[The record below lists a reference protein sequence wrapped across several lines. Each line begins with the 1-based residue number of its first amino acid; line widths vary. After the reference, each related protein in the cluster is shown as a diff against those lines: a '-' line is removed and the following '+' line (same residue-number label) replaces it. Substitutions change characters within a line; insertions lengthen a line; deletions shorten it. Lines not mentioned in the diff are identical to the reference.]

1 MHSLSYGSWPSKIS
15 AATLTAANRS
25 VNYPQVCD
33 NVLYW
38 QESVADER
46 RTTICAIS
54 AGERVSM
61 LKTPYGV
68 GTKANIY
75 GGQCWTPTP
84 HGLVFVNKS
93 DQKIYLANDQRTINI
108 SPKAEACYADF
119 HYCPALDSVLF
130 IGEHPSELGQPEAT
144 IESIHLLTGQHLEL
158 HRTKDFCATPT
169 VSESGERIAWMSWSK
184 DAMNWDASTVTLAK
198 LRNGRVY
205 QPLPLAEH
213 PCDGVFQPRFY
224 DNSLWYCSDRS
235 GWSKLYRHS
244 LTTGDEEVAVELD
257 RDIGRPLWLYGWS
270 SYCFNANTVYSV
282 SAREGVTELWR
293 ASLADKTQELIEL
306 PFSQI
311 EELHAYQDG
320 VAFIASNWC
329 TLPTLCTWSTRKG
342 LIQHRTSA
350 LEATETEWIS
360 KPEHLSFP
368 TTDNSQAYGYFYP
381 PKNPTFR
388 GIERSLPPLIVMAHG
403 GPTAANS
410 ETINYK
416 IQFWTSRGYAVM
428 DVNYRGSI
436 GYGRHYRESLNGFW
450 GCRDADDVIAAA
462 NFLIQSGRVNP
473 NQVAIKGSSAG
484 AYTLLQALRLP
495 SPFKAAAC
503 HYGIG
508 DLFALEA
515 ETHKFEAGYNR
526 ILIGQLPEAKAVYQQ
541 RSPLFHAEEIN
552 CPIIFFQGLDDKVV
566 KPEQTELLCAALD
579 KRSVPH
585 AALYFSNEGHGFRQ
599 ADTIDQVLKAEHWF
613 YSQRFG
619 FDLDASDRPKMGSAK
634 NEVSLQHG

>member
-1 MHSLSYGSWPSKIS
+1 MHSLSFGSWPSKIS

-33 NVLYW
+33 DVLYW

-46 RTTICAIS
+46 RTTVCAMVE
-54 AGERVSM
+54 GECVSV
-61 LKTPYGV
+61 LKTPYGI

-84 HGLVFVNKS
+84 HGLIFVNKG
-93 DQKIYLANDQRTINI
+93 DQKIYLSNDHRVINI
-108 SPKAEACYADF
+108 SPKSEAYYADF
-119 HYCPALDSVLF
+119 HYCSALDCVVF
-130 IGEHPSELGQPEAT
+130 IGEHPSEAGQPEAT
-144 IESIHLLTGQHLEL
+144 IEFIHLLTGEHREL
-158 HRTKDFCATPT
+158 YRTDNFCAAPT
-169 VSESGERIAWMSWSK
+169 VSENGERIAWMSWSK
-184 DAMNWDASTVTLAK
+184 DTMNWDASTISLADF
-198 LRNGRVY
+198 RNGSLSKPTRLEEC
-205 QPLPLAEH
+205 PR
-213 PCDGVFQPRFY
+213 DGVFQPRFY
-224 DNSLWYCSDRS
+224 DNSLWYCNDRS

-244 LTTGDEEVAVELD
+244 LTTGDEDVAVELD

-270 SYCFNANTVYSV
+270 SYCFNANKVYSL
-282 SAREGVTELWR
+282 SAREGVTQLWH
-293 ASLADKTQELIEL
+293 ASLAGKKPEMIEL
-306 PFSQI
+306 PFSQL
-311 EELHAYQDG
+311 EALHAFEDG

-329 TLPTLCTWSTRKG
+329 TLPTLCTWSPSKG
-342 LIQHRTSA
+342 LIKLRMSA
-350 LEATETEWIS
+350 FEPTEIEWIS
-360 KPEHLSFP
+360 KPEHLCFP
-368 TTDNSQAYGYFYP
+368 TTDDSQAYGYFYP
-381 PKNPTFR
+381 PKNPHYR

-450 GCRDADDVIAAA
+450 GRRDADDVIAAA
-462 NFLIQSGRVNP
+462 NFLIKSGRVHP

-484 AYTLLQALRLP
+484 AYTLLQALRRT

-526 ILIGQLPEAKAVYQQ
+526 TLIGQLPESEAVYQQ
-541 RSPLFHAEEIN
+541 RSPLFHADEIN
-552 CPIIFFQGLDDKVV
+552 CPIIFFQGLDDEVV
-566 KPEQTELLCAALD
+566 KPEQTELLAAALD

-613 YSQRFG
+613 YSQRLG
-619 FDLDASDRPKMGSAK
+619 FDIDSSDLPKMGSAK
-634 NEVSLQHG
+634 NEVTLHHG